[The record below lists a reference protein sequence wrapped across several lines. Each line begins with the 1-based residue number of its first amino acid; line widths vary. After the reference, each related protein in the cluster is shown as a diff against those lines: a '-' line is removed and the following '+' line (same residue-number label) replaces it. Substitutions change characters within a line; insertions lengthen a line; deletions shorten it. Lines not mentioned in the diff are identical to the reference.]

1 MTAGALPAMT
11 PLPARGRISPFAR
24 TLAAATGVVVGLLL
38 AGAALA
44 QVAIPPLG
52 AVPVVDQTGT
62 LDAAQITALSEKLT
76 ALKSRKGAEVAVL
89 IVATTQP
96 EEIEEFALRVAET
109 WKPGRAKVWDGAI
122 FVVAKDDRKMR
133 LEVGRGLEGA
143 LTDALSKRITADVV
157 RPHFRTG
164 DYAGGLAA
172 GIDAIVKAVD
182 GEELPAPTA
191 PSDWTAHDSG
201 TDWGGLL
208 FGLFGVVFIAGS
220 FLRAMFGRLGGGAVT
235 GAAAG
240 GLAWMMAAPLAVVA
254 FVGLGAFLVTA
265 LLSAAG
271 AGRGANRFGNHWG
284 GWGGGG
290 SSGGSWGS
298 GGGGGGFSSGGGSF
312 GGGGASSDW

>member
-1 MTAGALPAMT
+1 MA
-11 PLPARGRISPFAR
+11 PLSARGHVPPFAR
-24 TLAAATGVVVGLLL
+24 MLAAVAGLVAGLLL
-38 AGAALA
+38 SGGSSA

-52 AVPVVDQTGT
+52 AVPVIDQTGT
-62 LDAAQITALSEKLT
+62 LDAAQIAALSGKLT
-76 ALKSRKGAEVAVL
+76 ALKARKGAEVAVL
-89 IVATTQP
+89 VVATTQP

-122 FVVAKDDRKMR
+122 FVVAKGDRKMR

-157 RPHFRTG
+157 RPHFRSG

-191 PSDWTAHDSG
+191 PPDWTAHDSG
-201 TDWGGLL
+201 FDWGGLL

-220 FLRAMFGRLGGGAVT
+220 FFRAMFGRLGGGAVT

-271 AGRGANRFGNHWG
+271 AGRGARRSGNHWGG

-290 SSGGSWGS
+290 GGGWGS
-298 GGGGGGFSSGGGSF
+298 SGGGGGFSSGGGSF
-312 GGGGASSDW
+312 GGGGSSSDW